1 MSPSV
6 LFVIYLPIH
15 ETICNELGINKDD
28 KLANMLMLANL
39 FCCAFAC
46 GMTPIAHVFPI
57 MGLGFFESATGH
69 AIPYASY
76 MLAAIPVGVIC
87 FIAMLI
93 LFRFILRPDM
103 NRLKNVNLDV
113 LRAEIKPLTLRE
125 KLIISIFFI
134 VVAM

>member
-57 MGLGFFESATGH
+57 MGLGFFESASKGIYTDNSGH
-69 AIPYASY
+69 KIKMVAIN
-76 MLAAIPVGVIC
+76 
-87 FIAMLI
+87 
-93 LFRFILRPDM
+93 RPDRTKGT
-103 NRLKNVNLDV
+103 N
-113 LRAEIKPLTLRE
+113 TE
-125 KLIISIFFI
+125 KVDKIMEAFHSL
-134 VVAM
+134 

>member
-15 ETICNELGINKDD
+15 ETIYNELGINKDD

-57 MGLGFFESATGH
+57 MGLGFFESASKGIYTDNSGH
-69 AIPYASY
+69 KIKMVAIN
-76 MLAAIPVGVIC
+76 
-87 FIAMLI
+87 
-93 LFRFILRPDM
+93 RPDRTKGT
-103 NRLKNVNLDV
+103 N
-113 LRAEIKPLTLRE
+113 TE
-125 KLIISIFFI
+125 KVDKIMEAFHSL
-134 VVAM
+134 